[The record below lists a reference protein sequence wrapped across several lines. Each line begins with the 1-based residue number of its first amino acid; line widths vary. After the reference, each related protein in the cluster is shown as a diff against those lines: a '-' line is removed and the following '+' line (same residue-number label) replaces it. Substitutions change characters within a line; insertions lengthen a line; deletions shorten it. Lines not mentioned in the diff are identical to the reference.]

1 MKKIITTLIATT
13 LLVSLVSACGWQLRG
28 TTNLPDDLTSLY
40 VSAEDAHGA
49 LITEVKQQLKAQK
62 VTVATTASAAPYTLA
77 ILEEENDRRTAGVG
91 SDALTSAYEITLK
104 AEYEIRAANGAVL
117 APATTA
123 TTTRT
128 YNYSASNASSAA
140 QEEAILLREMRRDIA
155 QQMLRRLQTLST
167 QSPANN
173 SSEANNGQAAP

>member
-1 MKKIITTLIATT
+1 MIAT
-13 LLVSLVSACGWQLRG
+13 LLLISMVSACGWQLRG
-28 TTNLPDDLTSLY
+28 ATTLPNDLTSLY

-49 LITEVKQQLKAQK
+49 LITEIKQQLKANK
-62 VTVATTASAAPYTLA
+62 VMAATSASAAPYTLA
-77 ILEEENDRRTAGVG
+77 ILEEESDRRTAGVG

-104 AEYEIRAANGAVL
+104 AEYEIRSQNGAVL

-128 YNYSASNASSAA
+128 YNYSASNASSAV

-155 QQMLRRLQTLST
+155 RQMLRRLQALPT
-167 QSPANN
+167 QSPTQKNQESA
-173 SSEANNGQAAP
+173 NGQAAP